1 MKFLLRKKRRE
12 EEGMLPDYNP
22 DEQPLWLFC
31 AYMHW
36 VAFEVV
42 IEGYRWTL
50 LSSHKPLDYLHQT
63 KDEAI

>member
-1 MKFLLRKKRRE
+1 
-12 EEGMLPDYNP
+12 MLPDYNP